1 MNRPI
6 VWYNFCMWV
15 WVCVDVCVGGVCIRM
30 CGCGCVG
37 VWVRGCMWAC
47 VHTCMCVW
55 VLIITA
61 VSPALVF
68 TIILFQMKI
77 EMHRT
82 GKPQHVCL
90 SLCFSFT
97 MQIPF
102 NIQSTSFSYLCCGR
116 LLNENSVLGNS
127 VWTLLNT

>member
-1 MNRPI
+1 
-6 VWYNFCMWV
+6 
-15 WVCVDVCVGGVCIRM
+15 M

-37 VWVRGCMWAC
+37 VCRHVCVHAC
-47 VHTCMCVW
+47 VFVCV
-55 VLIITA
+55 ITA
-61 VSPALVF
+61 ISPALVF

-77 EMHRT
+77 EMHLT

-90 SLCFSFT
+90 SFSFT

-102 NIQSTSFSYLCCGR
+102 NIQSTSFNYLCCGR
-116 LLNENSVLGNS
+116 LLKESSVLGNS